1 MDKKVSA
8 IPQPKTYGPL
18 GNLPL
23 IDKDKPTLSFIKIA
37 EEYGPIFRIQT
48 LSDTIIVVSGHEL
61 VAEVCDETRFD
72 KSIEGALAKVRAFAG
87 DGLFTSETHEPN
99 WKKAHNILMPTF
111 SQRAMKDYHAMMV
124 DIAVQLVQKWA
135 RLNPNENVDVPE
147 DMTRLTLDTIGLCGF
162 NYRFNSF
169 YRETSHPFITS
180 MTRALDE
187 AMHQLQRLDI
197 EDKLMWRTKRQF
209 QHDIQSMFSLV
220 DNIIA
225 ERKSNGNQEENDLLS
240 RMLHVQDPETGE
252 KLDDE
257 NIRFQIITFLIAGH
271 ETTSGLLSFAIYF
284 LLKNPD
290 KLKKAYEEV
299 DRVLTDPTP
308 TYQQVM
314 KLKYI
319 RMILNESL
327 RLWPTAPAFSLYA
340 KEDTVIGGKYPI
352 KKGEDRISVLIPQL
366 HRDKDAWGDNVEEF
380 QPERFEELDKVPH
393 HAYKPFGNGQRA
405 CIGMQFALHEATLVM
420 GMLLQHFEFIDY
432 EDYQLDVKQTL
443 TLKPDDFKIRIL
455 PRNQTISHTTVLAPT
470 DEKLKNREIKQ
481 QVQKTPSIIG
491 ADNLSLLV
499 LYGSDTGVAEGIA
512 RELADTASLE
522 GVQTEVAALNDRI
535 GSLPKEGA
543 VLIVTSSY
551 NGKPPSNA
559 GQFVQWLEELK
570 PDELKGVQYAVFGC
584 GDHNWASTYQR
595 IPRYI
600 DEQMA
605 QKGATRF
612 STRGEA
618 DASGDFEEQLEQ
630 WKQSMWSD
638 AMKAFGLELNK
649 NMEKERSTL
658 SLQFVSRLG
667 GSPLARTY
675 EAVYASVLEN
685 RELQSSSSDR
695 STRHIEISLPE
706 SATYQEGDH
715 LGVLPINSQKNVNRV
730 LKRFGL
736 NGKDQ
741 VILSASGRSVNH
753 IPLDSP
759 VSLFDLLS
767 YSVEVQEAAT
777 RAQIREMVA
786 FTACPPH
793 KKELES
799 LLEDGVYHE
808 QILKKRI
815 SMLDLLEKYEA
826 CEIRFERFLEL
837 LPALKPRYYSI
848 SSSPLVA
855 QDRLSIT
862 VGVVNAPA
870 WSGEGT
876 YEGVASNYLA
886 QRHNK
891 DEIICFIRTPQSNF
905 QLPENP
911 ETPIIMVGPGTGIA
925 PFRGFLQ
932 ARRVQKQKGMNLGQ
946 AHLYFGCRHPE
957 KDYLYR
963 TELENDER
971 DGLISLHTA
980 FSRLE
985 GYPKTYVQHVIKED
999 RINLISLL
1007 DNGAHLYICGDG
1019 SKMAPDVEDTLCQAY
1034 QEIHEVSEQEARNWL
1049 DRVQDEGR
1057 YGKDVWAGI

>member
-1 MDKKVSA
+1 
-8 IPQPKTYGPL
+8 
-18 GNLPL
+18 
-23 IDKDKPTLSFIKIA
+23 
-37 EEYGPIFRIQT
+37 
-48 LSDTIIVVSGHEL
+48 
-61 VAEVCDETRFD
+61 
-72 KSIEGALAKVRAFAG
+72 IE
-87 DGLFTSETHEPN
+87 
-99 WKKAHNILMPTF
+99 
-111 SQRAMKDYHAMMV
+111 
-124 DIAVQLVQKWA
+124 
-135 RLNPNENVDVPE
+135 
-147 DMTRLTLDTIGLCGF
+147 
-162 NYRFNSF
+162 
-169 YRETSHPFITS
+169 
-180 MTRALDE
+180 
-187 AMHQLQRLDI
+187 
-197 EDKLMWRTKRQF
+197 
-209 QHDIQSMFSLV
+209 
-220 DNIIA
+220 
-225 ERKSNGNQEENDLLS
+225 
-240 RMLHVQDPETGE
+240 
-252 KLDDE
+252 
-257 NIRFQIITFLIAGH
+257 
-271 ETTSGLLSFAIYF
+271 
-284 LLKNPD
+284 
-290 KLKKAYEEV
+290 
-299 DRVLTDPTP
+299 
-308 TYQQVM
+308 
-314 KLKYI
+314 
-319 RMILNESL
+319 
-327 RLWPTAPAFSLYA
+327 
-340 KEDTVIGGKYPI
+340 
-352 KKGEDRISVLIPQL
+352 
-366 HRDKDAWGDNVEEF
+366 
-380 QPERFEELDKVPH
+380 
-393 HAYKPFGNGQRA
+393 
-405 CIGMQFALHEATLVM
+405 
-420 GMLLQHFEFIDY
+420 
-432 EDYQLDVKQTL
+432 
-443 TLKPDDFKIRIL
+443 
-455 PRNQTISHTTVLAPT
+455 
-470 DEKLKNREIKQ
+470 EKLKNHETKQ
-481 QVQKTPSIIG
+481 QIQKTPSIIG

-522 GVQTEVAALNDRI
+522 GVQTEVVALNDRI

-649 NMEKERSTL
+649 NIERERSTL

-675 EAVYASVLEN
+675 EAVYASILEN
-685 RELQSSSSDR
+685 RELQSSISER

-706 SATYQEGDH
+706 GATYQEGDH
-715 LGVLPINSQKNVNRV
+715 LGVLPINSEKNVNRI

-759 VSLFDLLS
+759 VSIFDLLS

-777 RAQIREMVA
+777 RAQIREMVT

-799 LLEDGVYHE
+799 LLEEGVYHE
-808 QILKKRI
+808 QILKKRM

-855 QDRLSIT
+855 QNRLSIT

-870 WSGEGT
+870 WSGGGT

-911 ETPIIMVGPGTGIA
+911 ETPIIMVGPGTGMA

-932 ARRVQKQKGMNLGQ
+932 ARRVQKQKGINLGQ

-985 GYPKTYVQHVIKED
+985 GSPKTYVQHLIKQD